1 LIINEKIDRDMSTDI
16 NSYRFSSDTE
26 PTDEQLLTIMKEVE
40 ADVRRKS
47 FERKNSIKENLKREY
62 DNARAMFPNL

>member
-1 LIINEKIDRDMSTDI
+1 MTSTT
-16 NSYRFSSDTE
+16 NMYYRFTSDSE

-40 ADVRRKS
+40 ADVRQKS
-47 FERKNSIKENLKREY
+47 FERKNIIKTNLKREY